1 MSANFTPVIGD
12 YKQVGP
18 FHFWCQKVLPAVY
31 DDSLSYY
38 ELLCKVVAS
47 LNDVITNTNQ
57 NTTDLRKL
65 YEAYTLLQDWVN
77 HYFDNLDIQT
87 EVNARL
93 DQLVSDGELLEL
105 VGVALERYLVVV
117 NEAIERQ
124 DKKIDDSIKAQDD
137 SVEAQNAH
145 INAINKNVNV
155 LTARMNTFASLP
167 AGSTAGNAELVD
179 IRVGAT
185 GHVYD
190 TAGDAV
196 REQLKGKVDGYKFLG
211 IDGAIEEHGDLLFYG
226 SNGLEGTE
234 LIDYIIEFAD
244 AYDDFIAI
252 FRFREE
258 YHPDTP
264 YIYLTLS
271 DVDRV
276 GETVKFT
283 GLGKDGLVRWITL
296 DINADNVATWGVH
309 YPDNA
314 LVVNV
319 TEFNDVDMSGKT
331 DIGVEEILAAV
342 NANRPVYLHLNQRD
356 EDERF
361 NLQWCS
367 SQSAVFCRYSPG
379 DNFFE
384 TFVLDLSEDNSFR
397 FYQK

>member
-93 DQLVSDGELLEL
+93 DQLLSDGELSEL

-124 DKKIDDSIKAQDD
+124 DKKIDDAIN
-137 SVEAQNAH
+137 AQNT
-145 INAINKNVNV
+145 K
-155 LTARMNTFASLP
+155 
-167 AGSTAGNAELVD
+167 
-179 IRVGAT
+179 
-185 GHVYD
+185 
-190 TAGDAV
+190 
-196 REQLKGKVDGYKFLG
+196 
-211 IDGAIEEHGDLLFYG
+211 ID
-226 SNGLEGTE
+226 N
-234 LIDYIIEFAD
+234 
-244 AYDDFIAI
+244 
-252 FRFREE
+252 
-258 YHPDTP
+258 
-264 YIYLTLS
+264 
-271 DVDRV
+271 
-276 GETVKFT
+276 
-283 GLGKDGLVRWITL
+283 
-296 DINADNVATWGVH
+296 N
-309 YPDNA
+309 NA

-319 TEFNDVDMSGKT
+319 TEFNNFDMSGKT
-331 DIGVEEILAAV
+331 DKGVEEILAAV
-342 NANRPVYLHLNQRD
+342 NANRPVYLHLDQRD
-356 EDERF
+356 ESERF

-367 SQSAVFCRYSPG
+367 SQSAVFCHYSPS
-379 DNFFE
+379 DKVFE
-384 TFVLDLSEDNSFR
+384 TFMLDLSEDNSFR
-397 FYQK
+397 FYQE